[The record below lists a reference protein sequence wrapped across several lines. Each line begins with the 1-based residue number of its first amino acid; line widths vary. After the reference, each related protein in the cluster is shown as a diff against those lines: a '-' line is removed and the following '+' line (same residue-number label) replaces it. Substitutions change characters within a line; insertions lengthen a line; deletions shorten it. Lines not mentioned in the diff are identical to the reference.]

1 MATMLTSPTEATG
14 FPRTLGYPRA
24 GEPRIVDVPDR
35 RCLAA
40 DGEGKPGGPE
50 FEAAMGAIYGVAYSL
65 HFLLR
70 DRGVEA
76 HVPPVECLWIRR
88 AGEQDWAEGPVAF
101 DPSAWRWTLLMPVPT
116 EATDAEIDAARSAAA
131 ARRSTEAAQSVDV
144 RTISEG
150 IVVEAMHVGPYASEP
165 STIASMDELASA
177 HGLAPRGPHH
187 EIYLGD
193 PRRSKPENLRTVL
206 RQPIG

>member
-1 MATMLTSPTEATG
+1 
-14 FPRTLGYPRA
+14 
-24 GEPRIVDVPDR
+24 
-35 RCLAA
+35 
-40 DGEGKPGGPE
+40 
-50 FEAAMGAIYGVAYSL
+50 
-65 HFLLR
+65 
-70 DRGVEA
+70 
-76 HVPPVECLWIRR
+76 
-88 AGEQDWAEGPVAF
+88 
-101 DPSAWRWTLLMPVPT
+101 MPVPT